1 MKLDH
6 PCDACFQHS
15 AVSFRT
21 PDVPP
26 AKSGEEHRSNITAQ
40 RYRIPGMQE
49 EFIPGVREL
58 HKATRPHVDY
68 VKDFERRAENDPKG
82 CAEEALREIMTGAA
96 KLRRAFREAFDVGF
110 EQAFEDTF
118 YVTSDKRYAVREN
131 ATLPDHPVAREFFL
145 LWLYWLHF
153 HRLTLGFF
161 LRCLR
166 ASGGPHEGHARAMCA
181 CFVGHQHASWFA
193 YLMVADD
200 IAEQSPEQSV
210 KQALVEQFTA
220 YFVVH
225 TSLHTNKRL
234 WKAMDEL
241 KEQDETHFERLIKE
255 VSGEVMVVWRE
266 KRTARKDGYFQQSD
280 LMEMRTEIA
289 RRLEKK
295 IAPPQEVEL
304 AAFADREKLLKRAR
318 DAGLTA
324 REHEVFKLFTENPG
338 IKYREI
344 ADKLGISVG
353 AVGKIKSRIKK
364 ALAETG

>member
-1 MKLDH
+1 M
-6 PCDACFQHS
+6 A
-15 AVSFRT
+15 
-21 PDVPP
+21 
-26 AKSGEEHRSNITAQ
+26 
-40 RYRIPGMQE
+40 GMQE
-49 EFIPGVREL
+49 EFICGVREL
-58 HKATRPHVDY
+58 HKATRPHVNY
-68 VKDFERRAENDPKG
+68 VKDFERRAEDNPKR
-82 CAEEALREIMTGAA
+82 CAEEALRELMTGAS
-96 KLRRAFREAFDVGF
+96 KLRSAFKEAFGVDF

-118 YVTSDKRYAVREN
+118 YMTSDEQYAVKETS
-131 ATLPDHPVAREFFL
+131 ALPEHPVAREFFL

-153 HRLTLGFF
+153 YRLTLDFF

-166 ASGGPHEGHARAMCA
+166 APGGPHEGHARAMCA
-181 CFVGHQHASWFA
+181 SFVRHQHASWFA

-200 IAEQSPEQSV
+200 EAEQFPEQTV

-255 VSGEVMVVWRE
+255 ASGEVLAVWRE
-266 KRTARKDGYFQQSD
+266 KRPAWKGKYFQQSD

-295 IAPPQEVEL
+295 IASPQEIEL
-304 AAFADREKLLKRAR
+304 AAFADKEKLLKRAR

-338 IKYREI
+338 IKYREV

-353 AVGKIKSRIKK
+353 AVGKIKSRIKQ
-364 ALAETG
+364 ALAETA

>member
-1 MKLDH
+1 
-6 PCDACFQHS
+6 
-15 AVSFRT
+15 
-21 PDVPP
+21 
-26 AKSGEEHRSNITAQ
+26 
-40 RYRIPGMQE
+40 MQE
-49 EFIPGVREL
+49 EFIRGVREL

-68 VKDFERRAENDPKG
+68 VKEFERRAATDPKG
-82 CAEEALREIMTGAA
+82 CAEEALKELMNGVSA
-96 KLRRAFREAFDVGF
+96 LRRAFKEAFEVDF
-110 EQAFEDTF
+110 EQAFKATF
-118 YVTSDKRYAVREN
+118 YATSDGHYAVRQT

-161 LRCLR
+161 LRCLQ
-166 ASGGPHEGHARAMCA
+166 APDGPHEGHARSMCA
-181 CFVGHQHASWFA
+181 CFVRHQRASWFA

-200 IAEQSPEQSV
+200 VAERFPEQSV

-220 YFVVH
+220 YFVIH

-241 KEQDETHFERLIKE
+241 KEQDETHFERLVKE
-255 VSGEVMVVWRE
+255 VSGEVMSVWRE
-266 KRTARKDGYFQQSD
+266 KRAARKDGYFQQSD
-280 LMEMRTEIA
+280 MMEMRTEIA

-304 AAFADREKLLKRAR
+304 AAFADKEKLLKRAR

-338 IKYREI
+338 IKYREV

-364 ALAETG
+364 ALTETG